1 MQEVTPESK
10 QELIIKAQQVYKFS
24 VANAGKA
31 RLSASENTSRD
42 IDVSLL
48 FPDWD
53 KNGML
58 QNSKGQNVL
67 GVFLKKT
74 NKEYWEANFLFIG
87 GASVLIIKKF
97 TFKDN
102 CLTIY
107 NSSGKFLGKGVYD
120 PETKVFDMFLTR
132 QELSKQARISGEGKT
147 RRKKKVDVKA
157 GTETRYDVTIT
168 LYVGSG
174 GGGFNIGDATSI
186 SVEGYDD
193 EEGDDDENSEGN
205 DDPFQNM
212 DNGED
217 GFEIPDGSIVN
228 GNPATSSEENTST
241 KEIKNELTNPCY
253 TSALNSLLSN
263 ESFLQNEAI
272 SQIMQNFNKAPG
284 SELSINFSNV
294 PDSDVTKDGY
304 TQASKEGFTAFN
316 ITLNDL
322 ALANAS
328 QEYIAG
334 TIAHEV
340 LHAYIENEIAPGSG
354 IKNKE
359 LEAMGHEEMS
369 TKYITP
375 LAKMLNKLYLMPMED
390 AIALAWGGLSET
402 KAWKEMIA
410 KDNQNNTGETGKIA
424 EINKRYKNLNNT
436 YGDQAKGTKC
446 K

>member
-53 KNGML
+53 KNGMV

-120 PETKVFDMFLTR
+120 PETKIFDMFLTR

-174 GGGFNIGDATSI
+174 GGGGFNIGDATSI

-212 DNGED
+212 DNGEE
-217 GFEIPDGSIVN
+217 GFEIPDGSIV
-228 GNPATSSEENTST
+228 GGTETLSES
-241 KEIKNELTNPCY
+241 NEYNYRHIDKNPCY
-253 TSALNSLLSN
+253 SEEVKSIVNAALNTVMGDIVGTYDGDN
-263 ESFLQNEAI
+263 ESRIHFGLFEHPSYNLDASTDTYGKNGLVYLNTTALGNADDAYLTGTVLHEILHVYTPGGNDEDHKTWLNNSDGKGSFDKLVSAIVKIAGISEEEAR
-272 SQIMQNFNKAPG
+272 
-284 SELSINFSNV
+284 
-294 PDSDVTKDGY
+294 
-304 TQASKEGFTAFN
+304 
-316 ITLNDL
+316 
-322 ALANAS
+322 ALAMFGVKDKLTPEEDKINEKHKKGHTKNRNA
-328 QEYIAG
+328 
-334 TIAHEV
+334 
-340 LHAYIENEIAPGSG
+340 N
-354 IKNKE
+354 
-359 LEAMGHEEMS
+359 
-369 TKYITP
+369 
-375 LAKMLNKLYLMPMED
+375 D
-390 AIALAWGGLSET
+390 
-402 KAWKEMIA
+402 
-410 KDNQNNTGETGKIA
+410 
-424 EINKRYKNLNNT
+424 
-436 YGDQAKGTKC
+436 C